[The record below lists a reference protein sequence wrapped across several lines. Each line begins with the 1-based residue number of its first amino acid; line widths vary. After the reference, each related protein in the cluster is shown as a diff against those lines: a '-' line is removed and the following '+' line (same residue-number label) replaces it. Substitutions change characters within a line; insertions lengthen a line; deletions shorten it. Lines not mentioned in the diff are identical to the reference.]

1 MGHSNMRRWLL
12 LIFSLL
18 SVSHCVDID
27 WTSIPTPPQ
36 FIHQPNDPII
46 YYTLEGGTVNAGENH
61 EYLRERELRCKAI
74 GNPPPYYKWK
84 KNGKPFNLEMFS
96 DRIAKVP
103 GDDGSFVFR
112 SMVASDEGEY
122 HCEAS
127 NGNGTAVSEKVKLE
141 QTWIHY
147 FPKEAPE
154 EVKVEL
160 GDAYSRNCT
169 PPESN
174 PKARVYWIFKGDEEG
189 SFESINSSH
198 ISTNEEG
205 TIFFH
210 FVKDTDFKPNL
221 YYTCTAEN
229 VKLKDY
235 KFGSQFRLDVTKNRR
250 RALNAA
256 VPPSE
261 QYVNQSAPVAL
272 NGHIHKLSCFFSG
285 YPEPKPKWYHN
296 GKEISEDNADG
307 FMFESYGKTLVFNV
321 SMAKQGKYDC
331 KFPTHADIDRSFQV
345 IVESAPYWPEGPP
358 PNTNTSEGETVTFNC
373 QTSGKPMPSVTFYKN
388 GVAMLKPEPGEN
400 WVIDGSKLTIYDV
413 KKGVHGKGDNAVYQC
428 KAENKHGYLW
438 TNFYLNLLAFKP
450 QLLSD
455 SGEVEAVEGRAFE
468 LECKFFASPVA
479 NVSWEAPPLLG
490 TPHTVIPVDAHGVGR
505 LSIAEVT
512 MDSEGEYVCIGEN
525 KYGKAEGTSKLV
537 VRKPTRLPPDD
548 KKERVIVAGKAL
560 ELECEAEHDPHLE
573 VTYEW
578 LVDQRPIPEKLME
591 DEHYKITESNSLI
604 ITRPAM
610 YDTAEYT
617 CIAKTKLDE
626 AKRTQKLRIK
636 DVPNPVHSAYV
647 KHCDPHNLVASI
659 FIEHMEDAN
668 VIEPIKEV
676 WIQYISDP
684 DVDEHAWKTLPIEFL
699 AQNHE
704 IVEGD
709 SRMVRGEIVVSIKPF
724 SRDQYRVFARN
735 DVGDSSPLRVKGN
748 CDAPAKE
755 PFMNPTDVRVE
766 GSQPDNLIVYWKPL
780 ERRDWNGPNLVYDV
794 MYQHGDASRGG
805 TWTNISGL
813 RPDSDHV
820 TIDLSDDKPYE
831 VYNVQ
836 VVARN
841 DEGMSKVRPK
851 IVSGRT
857 GEGDPGVTPEGFRV
871 TNVGRTT
878 AEFQWKPVDPSVVSG
893 NFVGYKITHWHEDV
907 GDDYDEEDEETF
919 RRRRRSVNRAERDL
933 SAVADHPPSNRKSIV
948 FSKDVNSGIVSGLKP
963 NTINYAQ
970 ISVVNGQNEGPPS
983 EPISFRMD
991 EGVPT
996 PVQKLGAYPMNNRS
1010 PAEKGVIVVR
1020 WGKPRNINGKLTH
1033 YTVQRCSVDDNSCL
1047 PPVEVS
1053 AKQNQYR
1060 LDGLDND
1067 RDYRIKVIAHTAAGE
1082 GTPNSV
1088 DAHTLP
1094 TSILTDLEP
1103 EVPVLLE
1110 GGIGEDHI
1118 NVTFVPGEFNRDANR
1133 PVGNTHYV
1141 KYRPEGEEEWQ
1152 VAKPEQDNLDVS
1164 VANLEP
1170 GTKYEMAVVSVQRDG
1185 EMTRETPSRIH
1196 HISTT
1201 GYGTRSARIW
1211 WILLIIALIILLLCI
1226 LCCVCALARQRGAK
1240 YPVSEK
1246 ERQQGRERILPTGRS
1261 FGEYA
1266 KSEDDEKR
1274 SLTGQSKAESE
1285 TDSMAEY
1292 GDTDPGRFTEDGS
1305 FIGQYVPNKTLVS
1318 ANDKPEKGSSS
1329 TFV

>member
-1 MGHSNMRRWLL
+1 M
-12 LIFSLL
+12 
-18 SVSHCVDID
+18 
-27 WTSIPTPPQ
+27 
-36 FIHQPNDPII
+36 PND
-46 YYTLEGGTVNAGENH
+46 
-61 EYLRERELRCKAI
+61 LRRS
-74 GNPPPYYKWK
+74 YKWK
-84 KNGKPFNLEMFS
+84 KDGKPFNLDMYS

-103 GDDGSFVFR
+103 GDGSFVFR
-112 SMVASDEGEY
+112 SMIASDEGVY

-127 NGNGTAVSEKVKLE
+127 NGNGTAFSEKVRLE

-198 ISTNEEG
+198 ISTNEEPSAQAAAAAAPRPNLRAW
-205 TIFFH
+205 TALLWLC
-210 FVKDTDFKPNL
+210 VLLSPNL

-250 RALNAA
+250 RALNTV

-285 YPEPKPKWYHN
+285 FPEPKPKWYHN
-296 GKEISEDNADG
+296 GKEISEDNTDG
-307 FMFESYGKTLVFNV
+307 FMFEAFGKTLVFNV

-373 QTSGKPMPSVTFYKN
+373 QTSGKPMPTVTFYKN
-388 GVAMLKPEPGEN
+388 GVAMLKPEPGKN

-413 KKGVHGKGDNAVYQC
+413 KKGMHGSGDNAVYQC

-455 SGEVEAVEGRAFE
+455 SGEVEAVEGKPFT

-479 NVSWEAPPLLG
+479 NVTWEAPPLLG

-512 MDSEGEYVCIGEN
+512 MDSEGEYVCIGTN
-525 KYGKAEGTSKLV
+525 KYGRAEGTSKLV

-548 KKERVIVAGKAL
+548 HKERVIVAGKPL
-560 ELECEAEHDPHLE
+560 ELECNAEHDSHLE

-578 LVDQRPIPEKLME
+578 LVGQKAIPERLMS
-591 DEHYKITESNSLI
+591 DEHYKITEKNSLI
-604 ITRPAM
+604 ITRPSM

-617 CIAKTKLDE
+617 CVAKTKLDE
-626 AKRTQKLRIK
+626 TRRTQKLRIK
-636 DVPNPVHSAYV
+636 DVPNPVHAAYI
-647 KHCDPHNLVASI
+647 KDCDPHNLVAAI
-659 FIEHMEDAN
+659 YIEHMEGAN
-668 VIEPIKEV
+668 LIEPIKEV

-704 IVEGD
+704 RVEGD
-709 SRMVRGEIVVSIKPF
+709 SRIVSGEIVVSIKPF

-735 DVGDSSPLRVKGN
+735 NVGDSSPRRVQGS
-748 CDAPAKE
+748 CTAPAKE
-755 PFMNPTDVRVE
+755 PFMNPTEVRVQ

-780 ERRDWNGPNLVYDV
+780 DRRDWNGPNVVYDV
-794 MYQHGDASRGG
+794 MYQHGDVSRGG
-805 TWTNISGL
+805 TWTNISGI

-820 TIDLSDDKPYE
+820 TIDLPDDKAYE
-831 VYNVQ
+831 AYNVQ

-851 IVSGRT
+851 IVEGRT

-878 AEFQWKPVDPSVVSG
+878 AEFHWKPVDPSLVSG
-893 NFVGYKITHWHEDV
+893 NFVGYKITHWHEDE
-907 GDDYDEEDEETF
+907 GDDYDDVNEEQTL
-919 RRRRRSVNRAERDL
+919 RRRRRATHRAERDI
-933 SAVADHPPSNRKSIV
+933 SAVSDLPSTNRKTIV

-970 ISVVNGQNEGPPS
+970 ISVINGQNEGPPT

-996 PVQKLGAYPMNNRS
+996 PVRKLGAYPMNNRS

-1020 WGKPRNINGKLTH
+1020 WSRPRNVNGKLKH
-1033 YTVQRCSVDDNSCL
+1033 YTVQRCSADDNRCL
-1047 PPVEVS
+1047 PAVEVS
-1053 AKQNQYR
+1053 AKENQLR
-1060 LDGLDND
+1060 LHGLDHD
-1067 RDYRIKVIAHTAAGE
+1067 RDYRIKVVAHTSAGE

-1094 TSILTDLEP
+1094 ASIVADLEP
-1103 EVPVLLE
+1103 EVPNLLE
-1110 GGIGEDHI
+1110 SGIGDDHI
-1118 NVTFVPGEFNRDANR
+1118 NVTFLPGEFNRDANR
-1133 PVGNTHYV
+1133 PVGNSHYV
-1141 KYRPEGEEEWQ
+1141 KYRAEGEEEWQ
-1152 VAKPEQDNLDVS
+1152 VAKPEADKLDVS
-1164 VANLEP
+1164 VADLEP
-1170 GTKYEMAVVSVQRDG
+1170 GTKYEMAVVSVQQDASG
-1185 EMTRETPSRIH
+1185 VTRETPSRIH

-1201 GYGTRSARIW
+1201 GYGTRSARLW

-1246 ERQQGRERILPTGRS
+1246 ERQQGRERILPTGRT